1 MQPKGVLQC
10 ADHAFAAV
18 ARNAE
23 GPVHR
28 PFPAPP
34 ARTNPACRIVERQYP
49 AFTACPAAQ
58 GRGLPACVQRKVED
72 YFGCG
77 RLEHG
82 FLRVNREFPV
92 KVIASIEDTAVIGK
106 VLVHL
111 WEADPGSEVLRLPE
125 PRACPT
131 GGVAVPGQGRR
142 CRRITARAPAESVSA

>member
-1 MQPKGVLQC
+1 M
-10 ADHAFAAV
+10 
-18 ARNAE
+18 
-23 GPVHR
+23 R
-28 PFPAPP
+28 PP
-34 ARTNPACRIVERQYP
+34 
-49 AFTACPAAQ
+49 
-58 GRGLPACVQRKVED
+58 
-72 YFGCG
+72 
-77 RLEHG
+77 EHG